1 MIVLPGDSM
10 RVVSFKVE
18 EDLLELL
25 EEYARKK
32 KISKSELIRR
42 ALRNFINDSEERPY
56 ITKRIR
62 VY

>member
-1 MIVLPGDSM
+1 M
-10 RVVSFKVE
+10 RVVSFKVD

-25 EEYARKK
+25 EEFARKK

-42 ALRNFINDSEERPY
+42 ALRNYIRDSSERPY
-56 ITKRIR
+56 ITKRVR

>member
-1 MIVLPGDSM
+1 M